1 MFYRNKHVIV
11 FGISISSKGIHQSSL
26 YFKFNGVF
34 SFTSVFIFT
43 IVIWIVGQITILH
56 RRRQTLVNLVSANK
70 REHLFVYW
78 TCLNMHWTR
87 AINTH
92 GKRTGRSRVTRLV
105 FKTVFL
111 PKLNLVENFGFIA
124 IGNME
129 KRTKNEDSI
138 YLFYLDVGVHQLR
151 FIQRTIVE
159 TNTLVRART
168 TFIDTNS
175 VSIVSLKTLLT
186 TS

>member
-1 MFYRNKHVIV
+1 
-11 FGISISSKGIHQSSL
+11 
-26 YFKFNGVF
+26 
-34 SFTSVFIFT
+34 
-43 IVIWIVGQITILH
+43 
-56 RRRQTLVNLVSANK
+56 
-70 REHLFVYW
+70 
-78 TCLNMHWTR
+78 MHWTR

-92 GKRTGRSRVTRLV
+92 GKRTGHARDTFSFQNCIFTQ
-105 FKTVFL
+105 
-111 PKLNLVENFGFIA
+111 NLVENFGFIA